1 MKQLTHLKLNIM
13 KNTTKIL
20 KDAGYKVVKYTAPNN
35 VILENS
41 LTGRASKSAKV
52 LENSKGEIL
61 HIDGKV
67 YMPIGGASAFVE
79 LLPYLQN
86 EGFSFI
92 QINSI
97 LKNGKCEK
105 TLQEL

>member
-1 MKQLTHLKLNIM
+1 M

-35 VILENS
+35 VILKNL
-41 LTGRASKSAKV
+41 LTGRALKSAKV
-52 LENSKGEIL
+52 LENSKGEVL
-61 HIDGKV
+61 HIDGKI
-67 YMPIGGASAFVE
+67 YMPIGGASSFVE

-92 QINSI
+92 QIN
-97 LKNGKCEK
+97 
-105 TLQEL
+105 

>member
-1 MKQLTHLKLNIM
+1 M

-35 VILENS
+35 MILENL
-41 LTGRASKSAKV
+41 LTGRALKSAKV
-52 LENSKGEIL
+52 LENSKGEVL
-61 HIDGKV
+61 HIDGKI
-67 YMPIGGASAFVE
+67 YMPIGGDSAFVD

-92 QINSI
+92 QIN
-97 LKNGKCEK
+97 
-105 TLQEL
+105 

>member
-1 MKQLTHLKLNIM
+1 M

-20 KDAGYKVVKYTAPNN
+20 REAGYKVVKYTAPNN

-52 LENSKGEIL
+52 LENSKGEVL
-61 HIDGKV
+61 HIDSKI

-79 LLPYLQN
+79 LLPFLQN

-92 QINSI
+92 QLN
-97 LKNGKCEK
+97 
-105 TLQEL
+105 

>member
-1 MKQLTHLKLNIM
+1 M

-20 KDAGYKVVKYTAPNN
+20 KGAGYKAVKYTAPKN
-35 VILENS
+35 VILENP
-41 LTGRASKSAKV
+41 LTGRASKTVKV
-52 LENSKGEIL
+52 LENSKGETL
-61 HIDGKV
+61 HIDGKI

-92 QINSI
+92 K
-97 LKNGKCEK
+97 L
-105 TLQEL
+105 T

>member
-1 MKQLTHLKLNIM
+1 MYICAIKMKQLTHKFKDM

-20 KDAGYKVVKYTAPNN
+20 KEAGYKVVKYTAPNN

-92 QINSI
+92 QIN
-97 LKNGKCEK
+97 
-105 TLQEL
+105 

>member
-1 MKQLTHLKLNIM
+1 M

-20 KDAGYKVVKYTAPNN
+20 KEAGYKVVNYTAPKN
-35 VILENS
+35 VIFENF

-92 QINSI
+92 QIN
-97 LKNGKCEK
+97 
-105 TLQEL
+105 